1 MADGSR
7 HTLYMVEEGTT
18 KDKHGV
24 TPNTPAMATV
34 RNTGVTLGLAKD
46 SLQSEEI
53 RGDRQ
58 IADFRLG
65 ANQVGGDIN
74 FEMSHLTFDGLILGA
89 LQAAD
94 WVDTNPVNAKQKQAK
109 AGTTRRSF
117 TMMRHFA
124 DIADKPYFL
133 FKGVEINSMNISFSA
148 NAMVTGTFSVL
159 GKSQLL
165 GATAPTGATYPAVT
179 TSRAMDAFTGAI
191 QEGGENIAVV
201 TEASLTIE
209 NGLNPRFV
217 VGSKDGIYPENG
229 RSNVTGSITAYF
241 ENAALVEKFINETPS
256 SLMLEAAD
264 TAGNKYQFLMPRI
277 VYTGG
282 QPDVAGEGSI
292 VLTMPFQAILDPTEQ
307 TNIKVTRIN
316 A

>member
-24 TPNTPAMATV
+24 TPDTPAMATV
-34 RNTGVTLGLAKD
+34 RNTGVTLGLSKD

-58 IADFRLG
+58 ISDFRLG
-65 ANQVGGDIN
+65 ANQVGGDISI
-74 FEMSHLTFDGLILGA
+74 EMSHLTFDSLILGA
-89 LQAAD
+89 LQADDWAD
-94 WVDTNPVNAKQKQAK
+94 VDPVDANQKQAK
-109 AGTTRRSF
+109 AGSTRRSF

-124 DIADKPYFL
+124 DITDKPYFI
-133 FKGVEINSMNISFSA
+133 FRGVEINSMSLSFSA

-159 GKSQLL
+159 GKSQAL
-165 GATAPTGATYPAVT
+165 ATTAPTGATYPEAT
-179 TSRAMDAFTGAI
+179 TTRAMDSFTGAI
-191 QEGGENIAVV
+191 KEEGADIAVV
-201 TEASLTIE
+201 TEASITIE

-217 VGSKDGIYPENG
+217 VGSKDSIYPEVG

-241 ENAALVEKFINETPS
+241 ESAALVEKFINETPS
-256 SLMLEAAD
+256 SLTLEAAD
-264 TAGNKYQFLMPRI
+264 TDGNKYEFLLPRI

-292 VLTMPFQAILDPTEQ
+292 VLTMPFQAILDPAEK

>member
-18 KDKHGV
+18 KESHGV

-34 RNTGVTLGLAKD
+34 RNTGVTLGLSKD

-74 FEMSHLTFDGLILGA
+74 FEMSHLTFDSLILGA
-89 LQAAD
+89 LQASD
-94 WVDTNPVNAKQKQAK
+94 WVDTNPVNAKQKMAK

-117 TMMRHFA
+117 SMMRHFA
-124 DIADKPYFL
+124 DITDKPYFL
-133 FKGVEINSMNISFSA
+133 FKGVEINSMSLSFGA

-159 GKSQLL
+159 GKSQ
-165 GATAPTGATYPAVT
+165 AVVEEAPTGTTYPAVT

-191 QEGGENIAVV
+191 KEGGSSIAVV
-201 TEASLTIE
+201 TEASISIE
-209 NGLNPRFV
+209 NSLNPRFV

-241 ENAALVEKFINETPS
+241 ESAALVEKFINETPS
-256 SLMLEAAD
+256 SLILEAAD
-264 TAGNKYQFLMPRI
+264 TVGNKYQFEMPRI
-277 VYTGG
+277 IYTGG
-282 QPDVAGEGSI
+282 QPDVGGEGSI
-292 VLTMPFQAILDPTEQ
+292 VLTMPFQAILDPTKQ
-307 TNIKVTRIN
+307 SNIIVTRIN